1 MGYTLPQFLAHAIAL
16 EDEAAERYAE
26 LADMM
31 EAHNN
36 LDTAGVFKEMSK
48 FSSLH
53 GNEIRER
60 CKGVTLP
67 KLMSWQYR
75 WKTPPEVGGDDG
87 VSYLM
92 TPYHALHY
100 ARENEI
106 RGMQFYRQA
115 ATESTD
121 AEVKRLGREFA
132 DEESEHVVALDKWIE
147 RTPRPSADWAVD
159 AEPAQSV
166 D

>member
-1 MGYTLPQFLAHAIAL
+1 MSFTLPQFLAHAIAL
-16 EDEAAERYAE
+16 EDEAAERYEE

-31 EAHNN
+31 VAHNN
-36 LDTAGVFKEMSK
+36 PDTAAVFTDMAR
-48 FSSLH
+48 FSTLH
-53 GNEIRER
+53 GNDIRER
-60 CKGVTLP
+60 SKGVTLP

-106 RGMQFYRQA
+106 RGMEFYRQA
-115 ATESTD
+115 ATASPD

-147 RTPRPSADWAVD
+147 KTPRPPADWAV
-159 AEPAQSV
+159 ETEEAQSV